1 MAYGKKKKRE
11 EKEEKIEEVK
21 VVDFKGEVVA
31 TYNSKDNGKDYKEIA
46 FAHARRIGGSLIE

>member
-1 MAYGKKKKRE
+1 
-11 EKEEKIEEVK
+11 VK

>member
-1 MAYGKKKKRE
+1 MAYGKKK
-11 EKEEKIEEVK
+11 EKEKVKEVK